1 MSLFPEIVLASNNAG
16 KIKEFSAFF
25 APYDIRIISQKTL
38 NIPECAEPHST
49 FIENALAKARNAAKF
64 SGKPALADDSGIC
77 AVALNGKPGIH
88 SARFA
93 GIHQSDAGNNAK
105 LSEMLQPFENK
116 KVYYACCL
124 VLMRHEN
131 DPMPLIAEGVW
142 EGVWTH
148 QPKGENG
155 FGYDP
160 HFYIPEYRQTAAE
173 ISGSLKN
180 RISHRGLALI
190 DLMKKL
196 DDLYL
201 RAGLSIPQI
210 PHFVTGN

>member
-38 NIPECAEPHST
+38 NIPECAEPHGT

-77 AVALNGKPGIH
+77 AIALNGKPGIH

-93 GIHQSDAGNNAK
+93 GVHQSDADNNAK

-190 DLMKKL
+190 ELMKKL